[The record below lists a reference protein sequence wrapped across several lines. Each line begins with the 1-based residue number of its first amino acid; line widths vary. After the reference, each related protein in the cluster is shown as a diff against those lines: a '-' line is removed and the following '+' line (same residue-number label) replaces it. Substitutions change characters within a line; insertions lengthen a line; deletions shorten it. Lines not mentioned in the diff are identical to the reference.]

1 VLLISDDLDELLE
14 LSGRIGVMTSG
25 TLTSVTPARAL
36 NGHTLLAAIS
46 RSAEGARRSTR
57 ITG

>member
-14 LSGRIGVMTSG
+14 LSDRIGVMTSG
-25 TLTSVTPARAL
+25 TLTSVTPPRAL